1 MYTVYVLINAKVGM
15 EETVRKELAR
25 MSNVTRTDLLMGNYD
40 DLAIVEGADL
50 DTLLGGVLQK
60 IRAMPGVE
68 KTETLVAREE
78 VPTATVASSTH
89 SPFRLRKK
97 E

>member
-25 MSNVTRTDLLMGNYD
+25 MSNVVKTDLLMGAYD
-40 DLAIVEGADL
+40 DVAIIEGADL
-50 DTLLGGVLQK
+50 DSLLGSVLQR

-68 KTETLVAREE
+68 RTETLVAREE
-78 VPTATVASSTH
+78 VPTATPSRR
-89 SPFRLRKK
+89 PFRFKKK

>member
-15 EETVRKELAR
+15 EENVRKELAR
-25 MSNVTRTDLLMGNYD
+25 MSNVTKTDLLMGAYD
-40 DLAIVEGADL
+40 DVAIIEGADL
-50 DTLLGGVLQK
+50 DSLLGSVLQR

-78 VPTATVASSTH
+78 VPTATAARR
-89 SPFRLRKK
+89 PFRLKK
-97 E
+97 

>member
-50 DTLLGGVLQK
+50 DTLLGGILQRV
-60 IRAMPGVE
+60 RAMPGVE

-78 VPTATVASSTH
+78 VPTATATSSPR

>member
-25 MSNVTRTDLLMGNYD
+25 MSNVVKTDLLMGAYD
-40 DLAIVEGADL
+40 DVAIIEGADL
-50 DTLLGGVLQK
+50 DSLLGSVLQR

-68 KTETLVAREE
+68 RTETLVAREE
-78 VPTATVASSTH
+78 VPTATPSH
-89 SPFRLRKK
+89 RPFRFKKK

>member
-50 DTLLGGVLQK
+50 DTLLGGILQRV
-60 IRAMPGVE
+60 RAMPGVE

-78 VPTATVASSTH
+78 IPTATTTSSPR

>member
-60 IRAMPGVE
+60 VRAMPGVE

-78 VPTATVASSTH
+78 VPTATVASSVR

>member
-15 EETVRKELAR
+15 EENVWKELTR
-25 MSNVTRTDLLMGNYD
+25 MSNVTKTDLLMGAYD
-40 DLAIVEGADL
+40 DVAIIEGADL
-50 DTLLGGVLQK
+50 DSLLGSVLQR

-78 VPTATVASSTH
+78 VPTATSARR
-89 SPFRLRKK
+89 PFHLRK
-97 E
+97 